1 MEFVH
6 KVILCPEERTLIG
19 LFSTKNKFKITV
31 SRLEYVQMG
40 CRSKKED
47 STDFL
52 GDSNFSN
59 DVAKFSRG
67 KGFEERNDN
76 SLITVRVRFY
86 AGE

>member
-1 MEFVH
+1 
-6 KVILCPEERTLIG
+6 
-19 LFSTKNKFKITV
+19 
-31 SRLEYVQMG
+31 MG

>member
-47 STDFL
+47 SIDFL

-67 KGFEERNDN
+67 KERNDN
-76 SLITVRVRFY
+76 SLITVWVRFY